1 MKKLIFVLAAVLL
14 LACVFVSCGSKTEY
28 AGILGKWVGEDEGF
42 EVVYVFEKGGKGSS
56 VALGLNLPITYEI
69 DGDTITITADATET
83 MEDML
88 GMTVQEM
95 LDADMLDDPSSL
107 ITVQVLKFELKDDVL
122 ILDGDEYK
130 RAD

>member
-1 MKKLIFVLAAVLL
+1 MKKLSIVLAVLML
-14 LACVFVSCGSKTEY
+14 FTCVFAACGSKTENSD
-28 AGILGKWVGEDEGF
+28 ILGKWIGEDEGF
-42 EVVYVFEKGGKGSS
+42 EVIYVFEEDGKGTSQ
-56 VALGLNLPITYEI
+56 ALGLDLPITYEI

-83 MEDML
+83 MEAMM

-95 LDADMLDDPSSL
+95 LDAEMLDDPSSL
-107 ITVQVLKFELKDDVL
+107 VTVQTLKFELNGDVL